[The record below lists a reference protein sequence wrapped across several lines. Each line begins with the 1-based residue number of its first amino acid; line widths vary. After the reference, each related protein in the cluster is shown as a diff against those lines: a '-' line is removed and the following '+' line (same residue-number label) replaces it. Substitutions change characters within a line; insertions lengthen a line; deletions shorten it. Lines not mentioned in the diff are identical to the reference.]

1 MPVCGHEWGYSPY
14 ADGED
19 EIEHVPP
26 IVKMQRDEQRRRK
39 LVVGFKGI
47 PALESSRETSWS
59 SDSATTTSSS
69 QRSKDAPVRPSKASY
84 LFYAV
89 GGQVI
94 VMGSFH
100 LCQQPGRSCLCP
112 RTLLHILL
120 WPAIPAQ
127 GHFCPPGTESALSVN
142 WGL

>member
-69 QRSKDAPVRPSKASY
+69 QRSEDAPVRPGKASY
-84 LFYAV
+84 LFYARR
-89 GGQVI
+89 GPSKCDGLACIPANSQAE
-94 VMGSFH
+94 
-100 LCQQPGRSCLCP
+100 SCLCP
-112 RTLLHILL
+112 RTLPAHSSL
-120 WPAIPAQ
+120 WPANPAQ
-127 GHFCPPGTESALSVN
+127 GQFCSPGVGST
-142 WGL
+142 